1 MSGGGKTPAKKTNK
15 MKTAFL
21 IYTTPIYGGV
31 ERVKLTKKGKKD
43 YLLRAFL
50 KYQTS
55 LLPSD
60 AEVIVSEI
68 K

>member
-1 MSGGGKTPAKKTNK
+1 
-15 MKTAFL
+15 MKTATL

-31 ERVKLTKKGKKD
+31 ERVKLTKRGESEMM
-43 YLLRAFL
+43 LGAFL

-55 LLPSD
+55 MLPTD
-60 AEVIVSEI
+60 AVVVLSEI

>member
-1 MSGGGKTPAKKTNK
+1 
-15 MKTAFL
+15 MKTATL

-31 ERVKLTKKGKKD
+31 ERVKLTKKAEED
-43 YLLRAFL
+43 YILIAFL

-55 LLPSD
+55 LLPSN
-60 AEVIVSEI
+60 AEVILSGI